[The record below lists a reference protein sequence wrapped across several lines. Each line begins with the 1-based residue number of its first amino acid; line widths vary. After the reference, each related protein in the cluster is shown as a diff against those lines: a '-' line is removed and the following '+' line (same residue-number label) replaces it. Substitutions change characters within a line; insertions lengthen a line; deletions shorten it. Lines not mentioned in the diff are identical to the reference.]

1 MVASAF
7 LFAAMAA
14 LLKAAARGVPT
25 PQVVFVRNLA
35 HALLFV
41 PLWWFRSDRRV
52 RAPRLLVLRAVL
64 GLLALEAYAWTL
76 SVLPLADAWILQA
89 TNPLFVSLLAPV
101 LLGERAPGRTWLS
114 LALGLG
120 GAFLVVRPGLA
131 ISWVP
136 GVVGILGAVCSGLAY
151 LTVRRLGRTESA
163 LAIVAAF
170 PLVAGPLSLPFAIA
184 VWTWPTALEWAAL
197 LGAAAAAAGGQVLM
211 TIGLRAAL
219 AAPATIAT
227 YSGFA
232 FAAAIG
238 WLAFGEPLSL
248 RTAAGTLVIFAG
260 VALLGRR
267 AAPPARPSGTPVAPP
282 PPPEVA

>member
-7 LFAAMAA
+7 LFAGMAA
-14 LLKAAARGVPT
+14 LLKAAARGVPP
-25 PQVVFVRNLA
+25 PQVVFVRNVA

-41 PLWWFRSDRRV
+41 PIWLLRTDRRV
-52 RAPRLLVLRAVL
+52 RLPGLLALRAVL

-101 LLGERAPGRTWLS
+101 LLRERAPRLVWAS
-114 LALGLG
+114 LALGLC
-120 GAFLVVRPGLA
+120 GAALIVRPGLA
-131 ISWVP
+131 LSWLP
-136 GVVGILGAVCSGLAY
+136 GVVGVLGAVASALAY

-163 LAIVAAF
+163 LTIVAAF
-170 PLVAGPLSLPFAIA
+170 PVVAGPLSLPFAIP

-211 TIGLRAAL
+211 TVGLRAAL
-219 AAPATIAT
+219 AAPATVAT
-227 YSGFA
+227 YSGFV

-248 RTAAGTLVIFAG
+248 WTAVGTVVVFAG
-260 VALLGRR
+260 VALLGRG
-267 AAPPARPSGTPVAPP
+267 AAPARPSGTPLAPP
-282 PPPEVA
+282 PPRGD